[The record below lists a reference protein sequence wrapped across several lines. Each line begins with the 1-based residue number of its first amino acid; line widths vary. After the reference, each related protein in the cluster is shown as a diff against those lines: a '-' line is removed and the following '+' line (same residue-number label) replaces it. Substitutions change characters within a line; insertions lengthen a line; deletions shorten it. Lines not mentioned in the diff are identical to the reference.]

1 MTMDGI
7 IENVFLLRTQVC
19 GVLMSFCGL
28 FLPMINTAR
37 SVILTDLESQREYL
51 TYWTIYICTEVFIS
65 VFGLL
70 YPSALARYPP
80 ELKVGWV
87 MWLTSPQHQ
96 GALRIY
102 VFLIK
107 PLFDSVEKRI
117 DDTLEDLWARFWA
130 RLYKLGKVVVWQIA
144 FAPQDDMLAQGLKST
159 ARAGVAMYHKLEDD
173 MGTGIGLDL
182 SLGK

>member
-1 MTMDGI
+1 MINRIM
-7 IENVFLLRTQVC
+7 ENIVSLRSNVC
-19 GVLMSFCGL
+19 VVLMSFCGL
-28 FLPMINTAR
+28 FLPVINTAR

-51 TYWTIYICTEVFIS
+51 TYWTIYMCTEIFVAL
-65 VFGLL
+65 FGLL

-107 PLFDSVEKRI
+107 PLFDSVEERI
-117 DDTLEDLWARFWA
+117 DATLEDLWARFWA
-130 RLYKLGKVVVWQIA
+130 RLYKVGKVVVWQIA
-144 FAPQDDMLAQGLKST
+144 FAPQDDVLAQGIKST

-173 MGTGIGLDL
+173 ASTGL
-182 SLGK
+182 SMDIKK